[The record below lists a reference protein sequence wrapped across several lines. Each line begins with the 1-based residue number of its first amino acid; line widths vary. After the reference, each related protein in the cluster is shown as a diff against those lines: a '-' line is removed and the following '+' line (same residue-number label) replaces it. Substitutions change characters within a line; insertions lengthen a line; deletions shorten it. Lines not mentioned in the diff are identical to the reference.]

1 MCHNGLFSGLLRL
14 TLKWLVTPIIGVSG
28 IVLGKIMAHL
38 LLAARYLTLHTADA
52 CMLIFYFLLEESE
65 WEYLF
70 WIIYPPRN

>member
-52 CMLIFYFLLEESE
+52 AC
-65 WEYLF
+65 
-70 WIIYPPRN
+70 